1 MAIASKAGTASRPTK
16 KRRTVSRPRKAP
28 GSTGKGDY
36 YHIQVRSRT
45 GYVAFRTQDVGAPG
59 HIQRVAGKTAAGS
72 WSTVKWLIGKTDAH
86 MEGER
91 LVPTTRA
98 ARSVLEELDSEPV
111 HLRGDLFKAR
121 VRPTIP
127 EGEKPAPAQKRARGK
142 NSPSR
147 GTAQRKVL

>member
-1 MAIASKAGTASRPTK
+1 MARFTAKTASGPTK
-16 KRRTVSRPRKAP
+16 ERNTVARPRKAP

-59 HIQRVAGKTAAGS
+59 HIQRVAGRTAAGS
-72 WSTVKWLIGKTDAH
+72 WSTVKWLIGKADAH
-86 MEGER
+86 VEGGR

-98 ARSVLEELDSEPV
+98 ARSVLEELDTEPI

-121 VRPTIP
+121 SRANMPAP
-127 EGEKPAPAQKRARGK
+127 EKPAPAQQSARDK
-142 NSPSR
+142 SSARR
-147 GTAQRKVL
+147 GTAHSKAL